1 MHDYLF
7 ALLGRP
13 SEDEDEEEEQKA
25 RAGAYLLAE
34 ALQIARSWLK
44 ANS

>member
-13 SEDEDEEEEQKA
+13 SEDEEEEQKA

-44 ANS
+44 ANSS